1 VKKLLPLFALS
12 CLLLLLAGCDAG
24 GGGAATATPAPVASS
39 PRGRIVTA
47 NQGADSLSVIDVAT
61 DTVIATVKTGSQPHH
76 VVPSLDGKTLW
87 VTLYKENRLQVF
99 DATTLQEVA
108 SIDVGAPSD
117 DLTFSPDGS
126 RLYASLGTTD
136 AVAVVDAAT
145 RQLVT
150 KVGVGR
156 TPHGV
161 KVRPDGKELF
171 VTNTA
176 ENTVSVITLDGDPK
190 MAITFKV
197 GADPFEVTFSPDGAF
212 AYVSNFLGDSLAV
225 INTAT
230 RALAGTIRAGKQ
242 PAMLA
247 FVPGG
252 PGSLLWVANTG
263 TQEVWVIDPATK
275 KPVQRIPVGQGAHG
289 VVVSADGKV
298 YVTNTNDA
306 TVSVIDSA
314 AMTVRT
320 TIGVGVNPNGLSFVP
335 AGQ

>member
-1 VKKLLPLFALS
+1 MKTLCSFLALG
-12 CLLLLLAGCDAG
+12 CLLLLAACDSGSG
-24 GGGAATATPAPVASS
+24 GSAATPTPLTTSS
-39 PRGRIVTA
+39 PQGRIVIA
-47 NQGADSLSVIDVAT
+47 DQGGDALSVIDVAT
-61 DTVIATVKTGSQPHH
+61 DTLIATVKTGAQPHH
-76 VVPSLDGKTLW
+76 VVPSADGKELW

-99 DATTLQEVA
+99 DSTTLQEVA
-108 SIDVGAPSD
+108 SVDVGASSD

-126 RLYASLGTTD
+126 RLYASLGSSDT
-136 AVAVVDAAT
+136 VAVVDAAAHKLLT
-145 RQLVT
+145 T
-150 KVGVGR
+150 IGVGR

-161 KVRPDGKELF
+161 KVRPDGKELY

-190 MAITFKV
+190 MAVTFKV

-212 AYVSNFLGDSLAV
+212 AYVSNFLGDSIAV

-247 FVPGG
+247 FVPGATG
-252 PGSLLWVANTG
+252 PLLWVANTG

-289 VVVSADGKV
+289 VIMSASGKI

-306 TVSVIDSA
+306 TVSVIDQT
-314 AMTVRT
+314 AMTVTT
-320 TIGVGVNPNGLSFVP
+320 TIGVGVNPNGLCFVP
-335 AGQ
+335 AAK